1 MKKRRPAYAG
11 RRLVIHCFFFIQC
24 EVYTTGISN
33 THFGRTM
40 HTQKGNALVGI
51 IVIILVLII
60 GGVYFWNSQIR
71 HAKELRAVQNQANV
85 LDGFD
90 QIFLSDDAGEQ
101 GIIEADTDVRS
112 LNDQIKQTSFDSAS

>member
-1 MKKRRPAYAG
+1 
-11 RRLVIHCFFFIQC
+11 
-24 EVYTTGISN
+24 
-33 THFGRTM
+33 M

-71 HAKELRAVQNQANV
+71 HAKELRAVQNQANT